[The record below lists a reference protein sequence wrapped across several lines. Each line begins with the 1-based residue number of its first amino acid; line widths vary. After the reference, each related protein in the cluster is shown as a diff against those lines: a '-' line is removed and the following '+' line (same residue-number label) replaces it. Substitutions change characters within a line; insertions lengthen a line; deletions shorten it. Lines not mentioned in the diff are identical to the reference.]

1 MPKAQSKRVAIV
13 GGGLAGLAAAVG
25 LAGAGIGSRQTAGQ
39 HVEVEIFEARRRLGG
54 RAASFADAA
63 SGELVDYCQ
72 HISMGCCTNLVD
84 FCQRT
89 GTVDLFRRDRVL
101 RLFTRDGRSSSL
113 RGTPGLPA
121 PLHLAP
127 ALLQL
132 HFLSLPERI
141 GIGRAMLRLARAA
154 PAELASRTVAEWLA
168 EQGQSPQSIE
178 RFWGAVLVSALGESV
193 ERSSMLHAQKV
204 FVDAYL
210 SNSSGYELHVPLV
223 SLSELYDVR
232 LTEWLAHAGVRLL
245 LGTPVEHIDV
255 NQIDV
260 EQNCVER
267 SSVETGG
274 VTLTSSAGTHRY
286 DAVIVATPWQ
296 RVREILSPQL
306 VTALPQVAALEQIDA
321 APITGVHLWFDRVIT
336 ELEHAALVDML
347 SQWLFRR
354 TDLTEGRATHEYYYQ
369 IVISASRNLAGRE
382 RADVVAEICDEL
394 RSVWPAARDA
404 KLLRW
409 KMVTDPLA
417 VFSVRPGIERLRPPQ
432 STSIGQLFLAGDWT
446 DTGWP
451 ATMEGA
457 VRSGYL
463 AAEGVLRHFG
473 REAQLLAPDLPR
485 SWFTQLLVGN
495 SK

>member
-1 MPKAQSKRVAIV
+1 MPQAQSKRVAIV

-25 LAGAGIGSRQTAGQ
+25 LAGGGIGGRQTAGKT
-39 HVEVEIFEARRRLGG
+39 VEVEIFEARRRLGG

-63 SGELVDYCQ
+63 SGESVDYCQ
-72 HISMGCCTNLVD
+72 HISMGCCTNLGD

-89 GTVDLFRRDRVL
+89 GTADLFRRDRVL
-101 RLFTRDGRSSSL
+101 RLFTRDGRASAL

-132 HFLSLPERI
+132 HFLSLRERI

-154 PAELASRTVAEWLA
+154 PADLAARTVADWLS
-168 EQGQSPQSIE
+168 EQGQSPRAIE

-193 ERSSMLHAQKV
+193 ERASMLHAQKV

-210 SNSSGYELHVPLV
+210 GNSSGYELHVPLV
-223 SLSELYDVR
+223 SLSELYDIR
-232 LTEWLAHAGVRLL
+232 LTEWLARAGIRLL
-245 LGTPVEHIDV
+245 LGTPVE
-255 NQIDV
+255 QIDV
-260 EQNCVER
+260 EQAKVGQNCVEVR
-267 SSVETGG
+267 GGDTNG
-274 VTLTSSAGTHRY
+274 VTLTSSAGTHHY
-286 DAVIVATPWQ
+286 DAVIIATPWQ
-296 RVREILSPQL
+296 RVRHILSPQL
-306 VTALPQVAALEQIDA
+306 VAVLPQVSALDQIDA

-354 TDLTEGRATHEYYYQ
+354 TDLAEGRATNEYYYQ
-369 IVISASRNLAGRE
+369 VVISASRNLTGRD

-409 KMVTDPLA
+409 KMVTDPVA
-417 VFSVRPGIERLRPPQ
+417 VFSVRPGIERVRPPQ
-432 STSIGQLFLAGDWT
+432 STALGQLFLAGDWT

-457 VRSGYL
+457 IRSGYL

-473 REAQLLAPDLPR
+473 HEARLLAADLPR
-485 SWFTQLLVGN
+485 SWLARLLLGN
-495 SK
+495 PT